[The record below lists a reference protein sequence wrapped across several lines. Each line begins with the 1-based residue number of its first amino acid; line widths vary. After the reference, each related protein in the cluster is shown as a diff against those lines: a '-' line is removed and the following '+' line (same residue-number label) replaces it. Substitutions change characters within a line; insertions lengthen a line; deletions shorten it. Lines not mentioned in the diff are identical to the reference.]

1 MIRFIMK
8 IFVLLF
14 AVTLWQAGIL
24 GPLTSDLGGQVSI
37 AEAGHVPEHPRKCG
51 PDDNPKH
58 CPPLPPPTVSEF
70 PIKYM
75 VLSGAVLIALS
86 GGMVF
91 YIRKR
96 KMKSSLEV

>member
-37 AEAGHVPEHPRKCG
+37 AEAGHKPGHERQCG
-51 PDDNPKH
+51 PNANPKH
-58 CPPLPPPTVSEF
+58 CPPPTVSEF

-91 YIRKR
+91 FIRKR